1 MYAFDEKKISESVLR
16 LVFGFESPCNRE
28 VGDLVCKLIFSVQ
41 LLKNST
47 ILQRCEQVRAF

>member
-28 VGDLVCKLIFSVQ
+28 VGDLVCKLIFLCAVVEEFH
-41 LLKNST
+41 NSSKM
-47 ILQRCEQVRAF
+47 